1 MPTSKFRLQSV
12 LDYRQTLIDTARLEL
27 SGLHIRC
34 AEEETLLWSLRA
46 SERQVIADLSEQQ
59 RVIVNMPDVM
69 RLNEHLNVLGRRIG
83 NQWSAVQRI
92 RGEIE
97 RVQSTLIELTK
108 AAKALEKL
116 KERHVQEMALDA
128 MRLERAETGEIAARQ
143 HQMAVVR

>member
-34 AEEETLLWSLRA
+34 AEEEALLWSLRA

-83 NQWSAVQRI
+83 VKYAEGYLSAKMIGI
-92 RGEIE
+92 R
-97 RVQSTLIELTK
+97 TF
-108 AAKALEKL
+108 
-116 KERHVQEMALDA
+116 DA
-128 MRLERAETGEIAARQ
+128 FIQNPT
-143 HQMAVVR
+143 